1 MSVNTTT
8 RTGTVSSAI
17 SQLAAAL
24 LSNQQ
29 QPITTLQSR
38 VTALNNRSSVLSTLK
53 TRLLALHDEA
63 QTLARVGTLSPLSAK
78 AASVSD
84 PSVLTASATTGA
96 ANSTTSITVSQLARR
111 ATHVSDVLG
120 DAGTA
125 ISSGGT
131 GTFNFTVTI
140 AGTNYNA
147 SVTINGGD
155 TDKTVLDNVAAA
167 VTTAVGSAGSAVRV
181 QPSSGQSRLSISSA
195 STGTANK
202 VTFTD
207 TDGLLARL
215 GVVHG
220 SPTAATDTTGGYV
233 YDDLGGHELDA
244 KLVVDGLT
252 YYRDSNT
259 VTDLLNGV
267 TLTFKA
273 TSASPVTLK
282 IQPDADG
289 AVNELKTFIGKYNDA
304 ITYLKQATVIDA
316 KNNNFGPL
324 TGDSL
329 YVLLPSQLRAAEA
342 AIVGSQAAGTP
353 NSLAALGI
361 QAGSDGTLSITD
373 ESKLRDTFTANPTAV
388 QNLFSA
394 PDGVATQLTAF
405 VDRYSSFSGIIV
417 GSQSS
422 VKSQIGFLT
431 DRISRMQTNLAKKQ
445 AALEQQLARQEA
457 MLNQLAQQQTQI
469 QNFISANASQGL

>member
-24 LSNQQ
+24 LSSQQ

-38 VTALNNRSSVLSTLK
+38 LSSLNTRSSVLSTLK

-63 QTLARVGTLSPLSAK
+63 QTLARVGTLSPFAAK

-84 PSVLTASATTGA
+84 TSVLTASAGTSAASGA
-96 ANSTTSITVSQLARR
+96 VAITVNQLARR

-120 DAGTA
+120 DAGTTIA
-125 ISSGGT
+125 GGGT

-140 AGTNYNA
+140 AGTAYNA
-147 SVTINGGD
+147 SVTVNGGD

-167 VTTAVGSAGSAVRV
+167 ITTAVGSAGSAVRV
-181 QPSSGQSRLSISSA
+181 QPSTGQSRLSISSA
-195 STGTANK
+195 NTGAANK
-202 VTFTD
+202 ITFTD
-207 TDGLLARL
+207 TDGLLGRL
-215 GVVHG
+215 GITHG

-233 YDDLGGHELDA
+233 YDDLGNHELDA

-259 VTDLLNGV
+259 VTDLLSGV

-304 ITYLKQATVIDA
+304 IGYLKQATVIDA
-316 KNNNFGPL
+316 KNSNFGPL
-324 TGDSL
+324 SGDSL
-329 YVLLPSQLRAAEA
+329 YVLLPAQLRAAGA

-361 QAGSDGTLSITD
+361 KAGADGTLSITD

-388 QNLFSA
+388 QNLFGA
-394 PDGVATQLTAF
+394 ADGVATQLTTF

-422 VKSQIGFLT
+422 ITSQISFLN
-431 DRISRMQTNLAKKQ
+431 DRISRMQANLAKKQ
-445 AALEQQLARQEA
+445 AALEQQLATQEA

-469 QNFISANASQGL
+469 QNFMARTA

>member
-24 LSNQQ
+24 LSTQQ

-38 VTALNNRSSVLSTLK
+38 LSSLNTRSSVLSTLK

-63 QTLARVGTLSPLSAK
+63 QTLARAGTLSPFAAK
-78 AASVSD
+78 AANVSD
-84 PSVLTASATTGA
+84 TSVLTASAGAGA
-96 ANSTTSITVSQLARR
+96 ASGAVAITVNQLARR
-111 ATHVSDVLG
+111 ATHVSDVLA
-120 DAGTA
+120 DTGTT
-125 ISSGGT
+125 ISGGGT
-131 GTFNFTVTI
+131 GTFNFTVTV
-140 AGTNYNA
+140 AGTAYNA
-147 SVTINGGD
+147 SVTVNGGD
-155 TDKTVLDNVAAA
+155 TNKTVLDNVAAA
-167 VTTAVGSAGSAVRV
+167 ITTAVGSAGSAVRV
-181 QPSSGQSRLSISSA
+181 QPSTGQSRLSISSTN
-195 STGTANK
+195 TGAANK
-202 VTFTD
+202 ITFTD

-282 IQPDADG
+282 IQPDADA
-289 AVNELKTFIGKYNDA
+289 AVNEIKTFIGKYNDA
-304 ITYLKQATVIDA
+304 LSYLKQATVIDA
-316 KNNNFGPL
+316 KNSNFGPL
-324 TGDSL
+324 SGDSH
-329 YVLLPSQLRAAEA
+329 YVLLPAQLRAAGA
-342 AIVGSQAAGTP
+342 AIVGSQAAGMP
-353 NSLAALGI
+353 NSLTALGI
-361 QAGSDGTLSITD
+361 QAGRDGTLSITD

-388 QNLFSA
+388 QNLFGA
-394 PDGVATQLTAF
+394 ADGVATQLTSF

-422 VKSQIGFLT
+422 ITSQISFLN
-431 DRISRMQTNLAKKQ
+431 DRISRLQANLAKKQ
-445 AALEQQLARQEA
+445 AALEQQLATQQA
-457 MLNQLAQQQTQI
+457 SLNALSQQQAQI
-469 QNFISANASQGL
+469 QNFMARTS

>member
-24 LSNQQ
+24 LSSQRAPLDAMQ
-29 QPITTLQSR
+29 TRL
-38 VTALNNRSSVLSTLK
+38 ADLNKRSSALSALK

-63 QTLARVGTLSPLSAK
+63 QVLARVGTLSPFAAK

-84 PSVLTASATTGA
+84 TSVLTASASSSAANGA
-96 ANSTTSITVSQLARR
+96 ASITVSQLARR

-120 DAGTA
+120 DAGTT

-155 TDKTVLDNVAAA
+155 TDKAVLDNVAAA
-167 VTTAVGSAGSAVRV
+167 ITTAVGSAGSAVRV

-195 STGTANK
+195 NTGTANK

-220 SPTAATDTTGGYV
+220 APTAATDTTGGYV

-289 AVNELKTFIGKYNDA
+289 AVNELKTFISKYNDA

-324 TGDSL
+324 SGDSL
-329 YVLLPSQLRAAEA
+329 YVLLPAQLRAAEA

-361 QAGSDGTLSITD
+361 QAGADGTLSITD
-373 ESKLRDTFTANPTAV
+373 ESKLRDTFTTNPTAV
-388 QNLFSA
+388 QNLFNAS
-394 PDGVATQLTAF
+394 DGVATQLTAF

-417 GSQSS
+417 GSQSAIT
-422 VKSQIGFLT
+422 SQIGFFN
-431 DRISRMQTNLAKKQ
+431 DRIGRMQTNLAKRQ
-445 AALEQQLARQEA
+445 TALEQQLATQQA
-457 MLNQLAQQQTQI
+457 MLNALSQQAAQM
-469 QNFISANASQGL
+469 QNFLARTS